1 MSINLST
8 LKKRATTSEPTCPRG
23 KPGPVG
29 RWTVLWPVYAELR
42 ERRFTIRQA
51 VDWLIKQGAVP
62 KRDRKR
68 AEYGLPMVE
77 SRRRRARKKE
87 AKAMRAAVAVS
98 ASASVTRRGS
108 RTRRGR

>member
-1 MSINLST
+1 MNINLT
-8 LKKRATTSEPTCPRG
+8 RLKIRAAKSKPTCPRG

-51 VDWLIKQGAVP
+51 VHWLIQEGAVP
-62 KRDRKR
+62 EQDRKK

-77 SRRRRARKKE
+77 SRQRRARKKE
-87 AKAMRAAVAVS
+87 AKTLRAAA
-98 ASASVTRRGS
+98 ASATRTGS